1 MTCGIYEL
9 NFSDNSRYVGQ
20 SINIEKRLN
29 RHLTDLSKGFHH
41 NKKVQKKY
49 NELGTPIV
57 SILEVCDKK
66 DLCDKEIYY
75 CNIINKDNLLNIA
88 EPGQVSL
95 ILNGENNGRSKHSNT
110 EIVEIFLL
118 LANSDISKKEIS
130 EFTTLSYS
138 MIRQIAAGTAHKW
151 LAEVYP
157 EEYAFMLSK
166 VKKKFS
172 FTVKSPVGINYTSIS
187 QRGFAKEHGLCSTM
201 FNQLINGK
209 RLELLGWT
217 LVTVGA

>member
-9 NFSDNSRYVGQ
+9 TFSDNSKYIGQ
-20 SINIEKRLN
+20 SVNVEKRLN
-29 RHLTDLSKGFHH
+29 RHLTDLSKDCHH

-49 NELGTPIV
+49 HELGLPLV
-57 SILEVCDKK
+57 NILEVCDKK
-66 DLCDKEIYY
+66 DLSDKEIYY
-75 CNIINKDNLLNIA
+75 CNTLNKNRLLNIA
-88 EPGQVSL
+88 EPGQVST
-95 ILNGENNGRSKHSNT
+95 ILNGENNGRSKHSNA
-110 EIVEIFLL
+110 EIIDIFLL

-138 MIRQIAAGTAHKW
+138 MIRQIAAGTTHKW
-151 LAEVYP
+151 LGGIYP
-157 EEYAFMLSK
+157 EEYALMLSK

-172 FTVKSPVGINYTSIS
+172 FTVKSPTGISYTSIS

-209 RLELLGWT
+209 RVELLGWT
-217 LVTVGA
+217 LDKIGA